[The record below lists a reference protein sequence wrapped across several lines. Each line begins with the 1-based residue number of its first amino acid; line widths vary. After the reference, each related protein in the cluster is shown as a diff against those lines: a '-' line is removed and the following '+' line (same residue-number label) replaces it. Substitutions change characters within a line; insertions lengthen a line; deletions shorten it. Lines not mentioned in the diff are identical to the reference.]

1 MNNLFL
7 KLSYGIIC
15 FKLENLNI
23 IPKTI
28 LYLLYNNFIDINE
41 YNYLHINNINVL
53 SQYYNN
59 IKFLMVMR
67 KFSFNYIVLLRGKYK
82 ISNVEEIKRLLSLMT
97 KIEHNKLLNLNFDE
111 LWNELWQD
119 TSNSKIY
126 IKEYNKSK
134 KYFKILKN
142 NNFYDGLITKYEEPE
157 WEFPKGQRN
166 NNDITLKGNENFNIE
181 NATLRTPF
189 NETKIE
195 CAIREFE
202 EETNILRKNITI
214 LDRVNS
220 IEEEYIGTDNKTYLH
235 TYYLSTIKNNNEDLN
250 LSGLYQQKEIGDIKW
265 LTINEALNKTRD
277 YHNSKKEIIYKIYFF
292 ILNLIKNKK

>member
-1 MNNLFL
+1 MNNLSL

-23 IPKTI
+23 IPKLI

-41 YNYLHINNINVL
+41 YNYLHINNIIRL
-53 SQYYNN
+53 SEYYNN
-59 IKFLMVMR
+59 IKFIMVRR
-67 KFSFNYIVLLRGKYK
+67 KYSFNYVVLLRGKYK
-82 ISNVEEIKRLLSLMT
+82 LSNIEEIKRLLSLMT
-97 KIEHNKLLNLNFDE
+97 KTEHQRLLNSDFDE

-119 TSNSKIY
+119 TSNYKIY

-134 KYFKILKN
+134 KYFKILKD

-157 WEFPKGQRN
+157 WEFPKGKKN
-166 NNDITLKGNENFNIE
+166 NEEI
-181 NATLRTPF
+181 
-189 NETKIE
+189 KID

-202 EETNILRKNITI
+202 EETNILKKNITI
-214 LDRVNS
+214 LDRVNG
-220 IEEEYIGTDNKTYLH
+220 IEEEYIGTDNKTYIH

>member
-1 MNNLFL
+1 MNNLSL

-23 IPKTI
+23 IPKSI

-41 YNYLHINNINVL
+41 YNYLHISNINIL
-53 SQYYNN
+53 SKYYNN
-59 IKFLMVMR
+59 IKFLMVKR
-67 KFSFNYIVLLRGKYK
+67 KNSFNFVVLLRGKYK
-82 ISNVEEIKRLLSLMT
+82 LSNTEEIKRLLSLMT
-97 KIEHNKLLNLNFDE
+97 KTEHNKLLNSDFDE

-134 KYFKILKN
+134 KYFTILKD
-142 NNFYDGLITKYEEPE
+142 NNFYDGLITKYDEPE
-157 WEFPKGQRN
+157 WEFPKGQKN
-166 NNDITLKGNENFNIE
+166 NEEI
-181 NATLRTPF
+181 
-189 NETKIE
+189 KIN

-214 LDRVNS
+214 LDRING

-235 TYYLSTIKNNNEDLN
+235 TYYLSTIKNNEEDLN
-250 LSGLYQQKEIGDIKW
+250 LLGDFQQNEIGDIKW
-265 LTINEALNKTRD
+265 LSLNEALNKTRD
-277 YHNSKKEIIYKIYFF
+277 YHNSKKELIYKTYFF
-292 ILNLIKNKK
+292 ILNLIKNEKPFNYLEIN

>member
-1 MNNLFL
+1 MNNLSL

-23 IPKTI
+23 IPKSI

-41 YNYLHINNINVL
+41 YNYLHISNINIL
-53 SQYYNN
+53 SKYYNN
-59 IKFLMVMR
+59 IKFLMVKR
-67 KFSFNYIVLLRGKYK
+67 KNSFNFVVLLRGKYK
-82 ISNVEEIKRLLSLMT
+82 LSNTEEIKRLLSLMT
-97 KIEHNKLLNLNFDE
+97 KTEHNKLLNSDFDE

-134 KYFKILKN
+134 KYFTILKD
-142 NNFYDGLITKYEEPE
+142 NNFYDGLITKYDEPE
-157 WEFPKGQRN
+157 WEFPKGQKN
-166 NNDITLKGNENFNIE
+166 NEELKIN
-181 NATLRTPF
+181 
-189 NETKIE
+189 

-214 LDRVNS
+214 LDRING

-235 TYYLSTIKNNNEDLN
+235 TYYLSTIKNNEEDLN
-250 LSGLYQQKEIGDIKW
+250 LLGDFQQNEIGDIKW
-265 LTINEALNKTRD
+265 LSLNEALNKTRD
-277 YHNSKKEIIYKIYFF
+277 YHNSKKELIYKTYFF
-292 ILNLIKNKK
+292 ILNLIKNEKPFNYLEIN

>member
-1 MNNLFL
+1 
-7 KLSYGIIC
+7 
-15 FKLENLNI
+15 
-23 IPKTI
+23 
-28 LYLLYNNFIDINE
+28 
-41 YNYLHINNINVL
+41 
-53 SQYYNN
+53 
-59 IKFLMVMR
+59 MR
-67 KFSFNYIVLLRGKYK
+67 KYSFNYIVLLRGKYK
-82 ISNVEEIKRLLSLMT
+82 LSNIEEIKRLLSLMT
-97 KIEHNKLLNLNFDE
+97 KTEHQKLLNSDFDE

-134 KYFKILKN
+134 KYFKILKD

-166 NNDITLKGNENFNIE
+166 ND
-181 NATLRTPF
+181 
-189 NETKIE
+189 ETKID

-214 LDRVNS
+214 LDRING

-235 TYYLSTIKNNNEDLN
+235 TYYLSTIKNNEEDLN
-250 LSGLYQQKEIGDIKW
+250 LLGNFQQNEIGDIKW
-265 LTINEALNKTRD
+265 LSLHEALNKTRD
-277 YHNSKKEIIYKIYFF
+277 YHNSKKELIYKTYFF